1 MKILINLIGGQPV
14 PNYLAAKEIQPDKIL
29 NIYSSASDKIMER
42 LNKILGIEQLP
53 SLKVNPFDFNQIYN
67 SILDFAKNNNDEIVV
82 NITGGTKIMSI
93 AAFEVARQNSLKS
106 IYIDSENHLLYEF
119 YKDAIEK
126 KTLEKK
132 ITIKEYFNLHGFLN
146 VKESK
151 ILYNDDET
159 REIEKFDKMI
169 SANPGIVTNVLEI
182 TDKIGQNKRKNKKH
196 WFKENVIVT
205 KGKNIFEWK
214 EGRGKIIYHKNDTEY
229 EFNFT
234 DEKFLDYHNGKW
246 FEKEIFSKIKKSGK
260 YDEVIINYEIY
271 NDENVLL
278 NELDIVAIR
287 NEKLDIYECKSGGL
301 FQDDL
306 NKLKAIKDTLGRYSK
321 IHLITYFKI
330 QANTENEIVVRQKLN
345 DYKIKDYFYFNQKLD
360 FKVDIRNANL

>member
-29 NIYSSASDKIMER
+29 NIYSSASDKVMES

-53 SLKVNPFDFNQIYN
+53 PLKVNPFDFNQIYN
-67 SILDFAKNNNDEIVV
+67 SLLDFAKNNNNEIVV

-93 AAFEVARQNSLKS
+93 AAFEVARQISLKS

-119 YKDAIEK
+119 YKDVIEK

-132 ITIKEYFNLHGFLN
+132 ISIKDYFNLHGFLN
-146 VKESK
+146 VKENKTVYSEDEVME
-151 ILYNDDET
+151 YN
-159 REIEKFDKMI
+159 KFDKMI
-169 SANPGIVTNVLEI
+169 STNPGIVTNVLEL
-182 TDKIGQNKRKNKKH
+182 TDRIGQNKRKNKKH
-196 WFKENVIVT
+196 WLKENVIIT
-205 KGKNIFEWK
+205 KGENFFEWK
-214 EGRGKIIYHKNDTEY
+214 EGKGKIIYKKNNIEY
-229 EFNFT
+229 KFNFK
-234 DEKFLDYHNGKW
+234 DEKFLNYHNGKW
-246 FEKEIFSKIKKSGK
+246 FEKEIFSRIKKSRK
-260 YDEVIINYEIY
+260 YDEVLMNYEIY

-278 NELDIVAIR
+278 NELDIVAIK

-321 IHLITYFKI
+321 IHLITYFNI
-330 QANTENEIVVRQKLN
+330 QANTENEKIVRQKLN
-345 DYKIKDYFYFNQKLD
+345 DYKIKNYFYFKQKLD
-360 FKVDIRNANL
+360 FKEDRRNANL